1 MDVCVDL
8 TTMQKDVTIKQI
20 FLEPAVGYETKF
32 SHGSASKQTTTK
44 KNTHFLVA
52 ATGIKFCAKASVRVS
67 EQRGMVKIFL
77 SWKTD

>member
-32 SHGSASKQTTTK
+32 SHGSASKQTNK
-44 KNTHFLVA
+44 KKKQAFSGCGDWYKVL
-52 ATGIKFCAKASVRVS
+52 C
-67 EQRGMVKIFL
+67 
-77 SWKTD
+77 

>member
-20 FLEPAVGYETKF
+20 FLEPAVGF
-32 SHGSASKQTTTK
+32 SWFSFQINNK
-44 KNTHFLVA
+44 KNRHFLVA
-52 ATGIKFCAKASVRVS
+52 VTGIKFCAKASVRVS